1 MHSFKRGQK
10 ANKEYMKNLDILYS
24 RFESKK
30 TFQNNVRKV
39 CAQDNP
45 LQVEKA
51 ILGKSN
57 KSIENNLAFT
67 IRKSCMLV

>member
-1 MHSFKRGQK
+1 MHTLRRGHE
-10 ANKEYMKNLDILYS
+10 ANKEGMTSLEAEN
-24 RFESKK
+24 

-51 ILGKSN
+51 ILVKSN
-57 KSIENNLAFT
+57 KSIGNL
-67 IRKSCMLV
+67 SQ